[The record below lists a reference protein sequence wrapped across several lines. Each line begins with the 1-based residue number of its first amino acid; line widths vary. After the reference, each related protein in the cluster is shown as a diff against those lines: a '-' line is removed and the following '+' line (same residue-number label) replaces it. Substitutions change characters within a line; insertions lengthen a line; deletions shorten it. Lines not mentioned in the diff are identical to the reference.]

1 MILTN
6 IPIILSQGSCTHN
19 RVQVWRH
26 KRLNDFGIWSIYF
39 QNLRRIIICWYVKG
53 DCIIICST
61 QMHASFMKPP
71 ASLMGYVPTPC
82 FTVVTDDEEDMADD
96 CWWLSTL
103 TSCWSISVTA
113 GVAGQIATCGT
124 SRAAGGGACCF
135 DLVGCGGNSPDFVA
149 WVIVVPV
156 QLQSK

>member
-1 MILTN
+1 M
-6 IPIILSQGSCTHN
+6 
-19 RVQVWRH
+19 
-26 KRLNDFGIWSIYF
+26 
-39 QNLRRIIICWYVKG
+39 KG

-82 FTVVTDDEEDMADD
+82 FTVVTDEEEDMADD

-156 QLQSK
+156 RLQSK